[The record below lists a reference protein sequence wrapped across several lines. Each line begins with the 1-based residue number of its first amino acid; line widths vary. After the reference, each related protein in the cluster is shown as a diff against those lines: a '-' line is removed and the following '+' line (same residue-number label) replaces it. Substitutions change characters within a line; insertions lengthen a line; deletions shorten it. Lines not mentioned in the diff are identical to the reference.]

1 MTAIEIKDAAE
12 LIAHIARD
20 EVLQAMKTLVTV
32 RAIDPARMQELTAII
47 CSLQRAYDQLTV
59 SFDLERGRQR

>member
-1 MTAIEIKDAAE
+1 MTAIETKEAAE
-12 LIAHIARD
+12 LVAHIARD

-32 RAIDPARMQELTAII
+32 RTIDLARAQELTAIT

-59 SFDLERGRQR
+59 GFDLLKGRE

>member
-1 MTAIEIKDAAE
+1 MTAIETNEAAE
-12 LIAHIARD
+12 LVARIIRD

-32 RAIDPARMQELTAII
+32 RTIAPERTPELVAIT

-59 SFDLERGRQR
+59 SFDLLEGRR